1 MPTSPNVAIL
11 FTVVPRL
18 QLETPAYTWLSPFT
32 TQGRPCIT
40 YVSQVGI
47 FFEEPTRIVSIPPLL
62 PPTPSMSPTMLWLLL
77 LSSSDSP
84 TIELMPFSQGRAPV
98 TVTSLNFLLF

>member
-62 PPTPSMSPTMLWLLL
+62 PPTPSMSPTMRL
-77 LSSSDSP
+77 
-84 TIELMPFSQGRAPV
+84 TELPASMAPP
-98 TVTSLNFLLF
+98 LEFL